1 MEAARSSMCGFI
13 TELPWEAAMGS
24 DAGLG
29 VGLGG
34 LGAGYGIGGSIGRGG
49 GTSECGVN

>member
-1 MEAARSSMCGFI
+1 MCGFI
-13 TELPWEAAMGS
+13 TEVPWEAVMGS

-29 VGLGG
+29 ARLGG